1 MSIYNAFFKPKTR
14 SQRGESPGRLLS
26 FHRIFFPTWLLIF
39 RPYVPV
45 SSVVLQ
51 GNITEFKALDG
62 RHETLARQFCTRN
75 IQWKSNATGFSF
87 IGAFRLWRK
96 KGKRRESKASSN
108 LPAVDLMELIGVGG
122 FFCRLILHIHS
133 AHELARVNCRILEN
147 FKRFMLLWY
156 LISPP
161 LGHLMFLSL
170 LPFQGIWANCKLN

>member
-1 MSIYNAFFKPKTR
+1 MPIYNAFYKPRTR

-62 RHETLARQFCTRN
+62 RHETFARQFYTRN

-87 IGAFRLWRK
+87 IGAFRPWRK
-96 KGKRRESKASSN
+96 RERRRKPARPSS
-108 LPAVDLMELIGVGG
+108 G
-122 FFCRLILHIHS
+122 RLNGINRDWEFLLFALSYIFILHANWLVWIVKFS
-133 AHELARVNCRILEN
+133 GTSGGRVYVSLMFN
-147 FKRFMLLWY
+147 FASLGTINFFSVI
-156 LISPP
+156 ISPRN
-161 LGHLMFLSL
+161 LSKL
-170 LPFQGIWANCKLN
+170 LTN